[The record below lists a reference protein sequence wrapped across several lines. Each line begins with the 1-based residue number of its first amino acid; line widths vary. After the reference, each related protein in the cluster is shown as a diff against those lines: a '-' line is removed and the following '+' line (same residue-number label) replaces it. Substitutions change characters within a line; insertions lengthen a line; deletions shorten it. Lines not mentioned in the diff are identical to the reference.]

1 MLAETVTRLEMSWK
15 KLLRAE
21 KGAEADREKS
31 SEKGTGRETDRGKN
45 EMEEQGREG
54 WQGRWES
61 EVAAAYVICGEK
73 TELKARYHLSSG
85 K

>member
-45 EMEEQGREG
+45 EMEEQGRGGGAVGERG
-54 WQGRWES
+54 GGRL
-61 EVAAAYVICGEK
+61 C
-73 TELKARYHLSSG
+73 HLRR
-85 K
+85 KDRA